1 MCNEKTVDMIS
12 EDEYLVK
19 MRRRMVDQRLKKV
32 SVEEVL
38 FVVRSGLED
47 RSKAMSA

>member
-1 MCNEKTVDMIS
+1 MICKCGEQHGMCNEKTVDMIS

-32 SVEEVL
+32 SEAIGRKCCL
-38 FVVRSGLED
+38 W
-47 RSKAMSA
+47 